1 MESSIKVS
9 VHRAPSLVQVTV
21 DGELD
26 LLTGPVLSASLE
38 PVVAEAPALLVL
50 DLGGVRFIDAA
61 GLRAVVVQAR
71 ALSEAGGQ
79 LVLSRP
85 SPMLQRMLAVLG
97 LEPVL
102 PVRER

>member
-1 MESSIKVS
+1 MEPSIRVS
-9 VHRAPSLVQVTV
+9 VRRAPCLVQVTV

-26 LLTGPVLSASLE
+26 LLTGPVLRASLE

-61 GLRAVVVQAR
+61 GLRPVLVQAL
-71 ALSEAGGQ
+71 ALSAAGGQ